1 MSEYD
6 DMSLEDLK
14 KELDGLKKENM
25 KAELD
30 AEKAKVEERQK
41 EKEKADEEKLRN
53 EIRQD
58 LLKEMKGKSKVDEQ
72 KEKIVNDTGTGKW
85 ANFKEQYTKSK
96 DMEGLSYDKLC
107 EKAYHDAQG
116 RQSRY

>member
-58 LLKEMKGKSKVDEQ
+58 LLKEMKGESKVDEQ